1 LFRRRGVRLG
11 AAILV
16 LVAAG
21 VGLYVRHE
29 RAVERRRELADQALD
44 RLDLPAAAGHLRDYL
59 TARPDSPDAHFL
71 LARTLRRDGQF
82 DEANK
87 HLAEAQR
94 LGWDPDAVRR
104 ETFLLGLQRSG
115 VRERTT
121 NELLVTVGD
130 TSPDRAL
137 LETLYRGD
145 LAIGNWDRAALWLHI
160 WLESYPDDWPPWLWQ
175 AEILERFGKF
185 DRARANYLR
194 VLGQRPDHPRALLG
208 VGQIALA
215 HRGDHAEAEAYLG
228 RYLAAD
234 PGHVEARVGLAL
246 CRYSRGDLA
255 GARETAQ
262 GVLTENPRHPGAALL
277 LGSIEAEAG
286 RDEEAIR
293 WLRVA
298 EAGGADPQGVSYQ
311 LAQVLRRAGQTA
323 EADRY
328 EQRFTELRDAQRT
341 LEAATRAAE
350 REPNSADRFY
360 EVGRLHLVA
369 GQPDPAAQWFMKALG
384 QDPAHRPSHA
394 ALADY
399 YARQPD
405 PRAAARA
412 EFHRR
417 KAQPDPGGGPQRPRP

>member
-1 LFRRRGVRLG
+1 LFRRRAVRLG
-11 AAILV
+11 AAAAV

-21 VGLYVRHE
+21 VALYVRHE
-29 RAVERRRELADQALD
+29 RAVERHRALADQALD
-44 RLDLPAAAGHLRDYL
+44 RLDLSAAAGHLQDYL
-59 TARPDSPDAHFL
+59 AARPDDPDAHFL

-82 DEANK
+82 GAAVK
-87 HLAEAQR
+87 HLADAER

-121 NELLVTVGD
+121 NELLVTIGD
-130 TSPDRAL
+130 ASPDRAL

-145 LAIGNWDRAALWLHI
+145 LAIGNWDRAALWLHV
-160 WLESYPDDWPPWLWQ
+160 WLERFPDDWPPRLWQ
-175 AEILERFGKF
+175 AEILERFRKY
-185 DRARANYLR
+185 DRARADYLR
-194 VLGQRPDHPRALLG
+194 VLELRPDHPRALLG

-228 RYLAAD
+228 RYLATD

-255 GARETAQ
+255 GARETVQ
-262 GVLTENPRHPGAALL
+262 GVLTENPTHPGAALL

-286 RDEEAIR
+286 HDEEAAR

-298 EAGGADPQGVSYQ
+298 EAGGADLQGVSYQ
-311 LAQVLRRAGQTA
+311 LAQVLRRTGQA
-323 EADRY
+323 SESDRY
-328 EQRFTELRDAQRT
+328 ERRFTELRDAQRAV
-341 LEAATRAAE
+341 EAATRAAE
-350 REPNSADRFY
+350 REPNNADRIY
-360 EVGRLHLVA
+360 EVGRLYLVA
-369 GQPDPAAQWFMKALG
+369 GQPDPAVQWFLKALG

-399 YARQPD
+399 YARQAD

-417 KAQPDPGGGPQRPRP
+417 KAQPGP